1 MKGIFFSI
9 ILIFIIMFLILFV
22 SINKSLVSYQ
32 SSQKSAENRI
42 SAMLGFYDNVIFD
55 SQKSADIICKR
66 AMSSAINYI
75 TLNGYPLSSVPGSN
89 STIVELMTNGSI
101 NGIQQ
106 DFMNDS
112 KIGDWE
118 NTIEGLG
125 RQEGFQTNISIKDI
139 VIQPADSF
147 HLSFSYSISV
157 NLSDTMTETNLTK
170 TSRQYLLVSIENFE
184 DPTYPLNTYGRVIN
198 IIKKS
203 PHWLNY
209 SSTDPANL
217 NDDLTNSYYH
227 PSLNGASFLDR
238 LEGKYT
244 VQSKYNIAAV
254 PIGLESFVSK
264 DKIAYYGLPIT
275 TDATNVDYF
284 YFSGSAVTAHSISS
298 PPGMPSNFKLDNEN
312 TVEGKPHLEIYNAAW

>member
-32 SSQKSAENRI
+32 SSQKSVENRI
-42 SAMLGFYDNVIFD
+42 STMLGFYDNVIFD

-66 AMSSAINYI
+66 AIASAINYI
-75 TLNGYPLSSVPGSN
+75 TLNGYPLSSSN

-101 NGIQQ
+101 NDIQQ
-106 DFMNDS
+106 AFMNDS
-112 KIGDWE
+112 RIGDWE

-139 VIQPADSF
+139 IIKPADSF
-147 HLSFSYSISV
+147 HLSFSYYISV

-209 SSTDPANL
+209 SNDNPANL

-227 PSLNGASFLDR
+227 PSLYGASFLDR

-254 PIGLESFVSK
+254 PIGLESFVNK
-264 DKIAYYGLPIT
+264 GKISYVGLPIT
-275 TDATNVDYF
+275 TDATNMDYF
-284 YFSGSAVTAHSISS
+284 YFSGSAVTAYKIS
-298 PPGMPSNFKLDNEN
+298 GMTSNFRLDNEN
-312 TVEGKPHLEIYNAAW
+312 TVDGKTHLEIYNATIIS